1 SAARDDRSARQGRRS
16 ALGSSGGHPH
26 SGAAG
31 ATVSEGMDS
40 ERAIG
45 RNEALFR
52 EVNERIREITA
63 GQAVPLDEFVIF
75 QCECGRLD
83 CQEQAHL
90 SLAEYEAV
98 RAEPNRFIVLQGH
111 ELPEVERVV

>member
-1 SAARDDRSARQGRRS
+1 M
-16 ALGSSGGHPH
+16 
-26 SGAAG
+26 
-31 ATVSEGMDS
+31 ES

-63 GQAVPLDEFVIF
+63 GQGVPFDERVLF

-83 CQEQAHL
+83 CHEQVEL
-90 SLAEYEAV
+90 SIAEYESV
-98 RAEPNRFIVLQGH
+98 REQEHQFIVRPGH
-111 ELPEVERVV
+111 QIDTVETVVRGNDRYLVVRKHGEAAEAAR

>member
-1 SAARDDRSARQGRRS
+1 M
-16 ALGSSGGHPH
+16 
-26 SGAAG
+26 
-31 ATVSEGMDS
+31 ES

-63 GQAVPLDEFVIF
+63 SQGVPFDERVLF

-83 CQEQAHL
+83 CHEQIEL

-98 RAEPNRFIVLQGH
+98 RAQEHQFLILQGH
-111 ELPEVERVV
+111 QIDAVENVVRGNDRYLVVRKHGEAADAADL

>member
-1 SAARDDRSARQGRRS
+1 M
-16 ALGSSGGHPH
+16 
-26 SGAAG
+26 
-31 ATVSEGMDS
+31 ES

-63 GQAVPLDEFVIF
+63 GQGVPFDERVLF

-83 CQEQAHL
+83 CHEQIEL
-90 SLAEYEAV
+90 SLAEYEAA
-98 RAEPNRFIVLQGH
+98 RSRSTSS
-111 ELPEVERVV
+111 

>member
-1 SAARDDRSARQGRRS
+1 M
-16 ALGSSGGHPH
+16 
-26 SGAAG
+26 
-31 ATVSEGMDS
+31 ES

-63 GQAVPLDEFVIF
+63 GQGVPFDERVLF

-83 CQEQAHL
+83 CHEQIEL
-90 SLAEYEAV
+90 SLAEYEAARSREHQFLIRPGHQIDSVESVV
-98 RAEPNRFIVLQGH
+98 RGTDRYLVVRKHGEAAEAADL
-111 ELPEVERVV
+111 

>member
-1 SAARDDRSARQGRRS
+1 M
-16 ALGSSGGHPH
+16 
-26 SGAAG
+26 
-31 ATVSEGMDS
+31 ES

-63 GQAVPLDEFVIF
+63 VQGVPTDERVLF

-83 CQEQAHL
+83 CHEQIEL
-90 SLAEYEAV
+90 SVAEYEAV
-98 RAEPNRFIVLQGH
+98 RAQEHQFLARPGHQIEAVETVVLETDRYIVVRKHGKAAEATEQ
-111 ELPEVERVV
+111 V